1 MAAVQQL
8 KRWWSNQRKLER
20 TSMNIG
26 IIGGSFNP
34 IHIAHLIIADRFVD
48 QMQLD
53 QCFFVPAYQSPF
65 KQRDTTLASA
75 EDRVAMVAQ
84 AIEQHPIFQ
93 VSDVEVRRGGVSYT
107 IDTIRWFAE
116 AFPGSNISILIG
128 SDQAIEFVR
137 WRQWQD
143 ILTESQLCIVRRPF
157 LLTPE
162 MEERM
167 TETLSVPGKPAVKPP
182 VWINAPLLEIS
193 STEIRRRVAEQ
204 KSINYLTV
212 KSVRDYI
219 NHHGLY
225 R

>member
-1 MAAVQQL
+1 
-8 KRWWSNQRKLER
+8 
-20 TSMNIG
+20 MNIG

-53 QCFFVPAYQSPF
+53 ECVFVPTFQSPF
-65 KQRDTTLASA
+65 KQGSVSMASP
-75 EDRVAMVAQ
+75 EDRLAMVRDATQ
-84 AIEQHPIFQ
+84 QHDKFR
-93 VSDVEVRRGGVSYT
+93 VSDVEIQRGGVSYT
-107 IDTIRWFAE
+107 IDTIRHFIAE
-116 AFPGSNISILIG
+116 HPGAAVSILIG

-137 WRQWQD
+137 WHQWRD
-143 ILTESQLCIVRRPF
+143 IVTEAQLCIVRRPF

-162 MEERM
+162 MEWRM
-167 TETLSVPGKPAVKPP
+167 TETLTVDGKAP

-193 STEIRRRVAEQ
+193 STEIRRRVREQ

-212 KSVRDYI
+212 KSVRDLI
-219 NHHGLY
+219 ADRGLF

>member
-1 MAAVQQL
+1 
-8 KRWWSNQRKLER
+8 
-20 TSMNIG
+20 MNIG
-26 IIGGSFNP
+26 LIGGSFNP
-34 IHIAHLIIADRFVD
+34 IHVAHLIIADRFVD
-48 QMQLD
+48 QMALD
-53 QCFFVPAYQSPF
+53 RCYFVPAYQSPF
-65 KQRDTTLASA
+65 KQFDTSLASA
-75 EDRVAMVAQ
+75 HDRVEMVRQ
-84 AIEQHPIFQ
+84 ATEQHPVFR

-107 IDTIRWFAE
+107 IDTIRTFATE
-116 AFPGSNISILIG
+116 YPGAHLSILIG

-137 WRQWQD
+137 WHHWRD
-143 ILTESQLCIVRRPF
+143 ILSEAQLCIVRRPF

-167 TETLSVPGKPAVKPP
+167 TETLTVPGKPP

-193 STEIRRRVAEQ
+193 STEIRRRVAEG

-219 NHHGLY
+219 NKQGLY